1 LVVAYVS
8 SWTFTSEPFAARRN
22 FGSWSTRT
30 EQITIGDLGG
40 SGAME
45 FFVDVA
51 DGSTSL
57 EQSSKIGALKIGSL
71 TVLMCDQLKI

>member
-1 LVVAYVS
+1 M
-8 SWTFTSEPFAARRN
+8 RRN

-40 SGAME
+40 SGAIE

-57 EQSSKIGALKIGSL
+57 ERPSKIGAPKTDLPS
-71 TVLMCDQLKI
+71 VLMCDQSKR